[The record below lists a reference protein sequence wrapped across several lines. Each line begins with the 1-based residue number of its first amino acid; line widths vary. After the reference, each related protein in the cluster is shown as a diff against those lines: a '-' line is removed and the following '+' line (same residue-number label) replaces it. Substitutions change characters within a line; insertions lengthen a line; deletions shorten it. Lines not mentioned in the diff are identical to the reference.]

1 MRCPSTNTEAGRY
14 THIIG
19 RGAKISATYSLS
31 LLSNESA
38 ESGTFERSRDT
49 SSGVGGRRS
58 NARSLIR
65 RGGYPGYTPTSET
78 ESTTW
83 SKFSL
88 GGWHFAIIGGL
99 RTRST
104 ARFVG

>member
-38 ESGTFERSRDT
+38 ESGTLERSRDT

-65 RGGYPGYTPTSET
+65 RGGYPGYTPASEAA
-78 ESTTW
+78 STLW
-83 SKFSL
+83 STLSL
-88 GGWHFAIIGGL
+88 GGGRLAIMGG
-99 RTRST
+99 RITRST
-104 ARFVG
+104 TI